1 MQISNAFISP
11 SRLVFFSFLEMRN
24 RYLIFTE
31 IIIVETIM
39 KAVFNFMLKAGGV
52 FFQKLQTNSE

>member
-11 SRLVFFSFLEMRN
+11 SRFFFSFLEMRN